1 MTKKEKKRQ
10 WNERCSKCEEK
21 KWEKKREKKPNSA
34 EEDRKYKMSMLST
47 QEIVLPHVAYYPS
60 QPKDACIPSS
70 PKFTPFC
77 RSLNLYRLLLLLWL
91 CRCHFICA
99 VDFLCIFLE
108 WHFFFCFLS
117 PVFLLPSLFP
127 VILHIFSVCIF
138 FLGYFFPIVFLHRR
152 HTHTHTVRSHFD
164 EIVWSSVN
172 YACLPSYR
180 NLIKTYIIIRNRSD
194 RTH

>member
-1 MTKKEKKRQ
+1 MKDAQNAKKKSEK
-10 WNERCSKCEEK
+10 
-21 KWEKKREKKPNSA
+21 KKPNSA

-108 WHFFFCFLS
+108 WHFFFAFSLPFFFCLHSSLS
-117 PVFLLPSLFP
+117 F
-127 VILHIFSVCIF
+127 
-138 FLGYFFPIVFLHRR
+138 YTFFPYVFFFSGTFFQSFFFIGD
-152 HTHTHTVRSHFD
+152 THTHTQFVRISMRLCDH
-164 EIVWSSVN
+164 
-172 YACLPSYR
+172 L
-180 NLIKTYIIIRNRSD
+180 
-194 RTH
+194 

>member
-1 MTKKEKKRQ
+1 
-10 WNERCSKCEEK
+10 
-21 KWEKKREKKPNSA
+21 
-34 EEDRKYKMSMLST
+34 MSMLST

-108 WHFFFCFLS
+108 WHFFFAFS
-117 PVFLLPSLFP
+117 LPSFFCLHSSLSFYTFFP
-127 VILHIFSVCIF
+127 YVFF

-152 HTHTHTVRSHFD
+152 HTHTHSSFAFRWDCVIICKLCVFAKLSKFD
-164 EIVWSSVN
+164 KDIYHN
-172 YACLPSYR
+172 QKQKR
-180 NLIKTYIIIRNRSD
+180 
-194 RTH
+194 